1 MTTETIVALAAT
13 ADARAT
19 GGMVHLEALSGP
31 FHVVNRLATLPQAL
45 ANRRWR
51 QPTLEFA
58 AAAYG
63 AATGK
68 GPARAC
74 YCCDRAW
81 THKRRP
87 ALFLLSELWTTGGA
101 QGLVSALCG
110 SCAGKPDLP
119 GRIAAGLKRDLNADP
134 ATMRIIEKE
143 GRA

>member
-1 MTTETIVALAAT
+1 MNTETIAALAA
-13 ADARAT
+13 AIDARAK
-19 GGMVHLEALSGP
+19 GGMAHLEALSGP
-31 FHVVNRLATLPQAL
+31 FHVATQVVTLPHAL
-45 ANRRWR
+45 ADRRWR

-58 AAAYG
+58 AAAY
-63 AATGK
+63 ADATGK

-81 THKRRP
+81 IHKRRP
-87 ALFLLSELWTTGGA
+87 ALFLLSELWTAAGA
-101 QGLVSALCG
+101 HGLVSALCG

-119 GRIAAGLKRDLNADP
+119 GRIAAGLKRDLNAAP